1 MSLLNPNCPP
11 ILDGRF
17 DVISTTYG
25 YDTDAEGNVKEY
37 TLDNPLIEHF
47 QSVYDQKNEYVS
59 TYYDYVYTTKKRDKK
74 SYGVWRKKL
83 DQNLNF
89 VGWECLYVD
98 TNLDFGIHVL
108 DPIKICKN
116 KVIEYHVYL
125 LNVGTNTNVRSNET
139 SYVCKFTG
147 KKIKN

>member
-1 MSLLNPNCPP
+1 MNSECPP

-17 DVISTTYG
+17 DVESITFG
-25 YDTDAEGNVKEY
+25 YDTDSNGNVKEY

-47 QSVYDQKNEYVS
+47 QCVYNQSNEYIS
-59 TYYDYVYTTKKRDKK
+59 TYYDFVYTTKEQTKK

-83 DQNLNF
+83 NQNLEF

-98 TNLDFGIHVL
+98 TNAESSVYIL

-116 KVIEYHVYL
+116 KVVKYHVYL
-125 LNVGTNTNVRSNET
+125 LNVGTNTNVRSNQT

-147 KKIKN
+147 KKVV